1 MATIGQKRAVAHKL
15 AAEFQEHRNA
25 ERNNYLNSKEFKDD
39 LQDFRNN
46 SKLYKRITDAYELIN
61 SLPLYI
67 DSLDF
72 IKKPGKTKSNYYRR
86 HMDIKRVDDVNRT
99 VDGLVEEDFID
110 ELTYNYTYP
119 TSYDKEEI
127 YNLVEYMSIA
137 GMSLVEIEDKIR
149 EQIKSNFSVSYVYLD

>member
-25 ERNNYLNSKEFKDD
+25 EMDNYLNSKKFEED
-39 LQDFRNN
+39 LQDFKNN
-46 SKLYKRITDAYELIN
+46 SNLYTRMAEAYQLIN

-72 IKKPGKTKSNYYRR
+72 IKKPGKTKNSYYQRR
-86 HMDIKRVDDVNRT
+86 MDIKRVDDIKHT
-99 VDGLVEEDFID
+99 IDELVEKDFID
-110 ELTYNYTYP
+110 ELTYNFTYP
-119 TSYDKEEI
+119 SSYDKEEI